1 MKLLLTLT
9 AWLIAFTLSAQ
20 EENALPY
27 NTTEPKYD
35 VGAYYPTKEYSPLAY
50 LKENIILSEA
60 DKNSTFSGNVSVKF
74 TVTKRGKVKHV
85 IALNGIPGHPSLIKA
100 VEKALLS
107 MPKWVPATK
116 KGKPVSSEVF
126 LTIPFSN

>member
-1 MKLLLTLT
+1 MKLLLTLIISLT
-9 AWLIAFTLSAQ
+9 FLSVHAQ

-27 NTTEPKYD
+27 NSTEPKYD
-35 VGAYYPTKEYSPLAY
+35 VGAYYPTKNYSPLEY
-50 LKENIILSEA
+50 LKDKIVLSES
-60 DKNSTFSGNVSVKF
+60 DKNSSFSGTVSVKF
-74 TVTKRGKVKHV
+74 TVTKKGKVKNV

-107 MPKWVPATK
+107 MPVWVPAKK

-126 LTIPFSN
+126 LNVPFVN